1 MASALPP
8 FCFGWESL
16 GALTPQRPKE
26 CRMNAEID
34 AKTGPVAA
42 GSGTPAAI
50 SGGVLRFAGFEVDL
64 DRGELRVGGVA
75 ASLRPK
81 TFGLLAY
88 MASRPGRLLSK
99 DELIEAVWPDVSVT
113 DDSLVQCVSELRAAF
128 RDDGQ
133 SLIKTVPRR
142 GYMLDASPAE
152 ATQADEASEIDANA
166 APSRDAPLRTA
177 ARSRSLALLVAA
189 AAAIALA
196 GALWSA
202 RGHREQSGAVVS
214 KNTIT
219 ILPLAGVGGQN
230 AADLA
235 EAVTED
241 LTIELS
247 RLPDTVVIAHP
258 AGNAPADPDSDA
270 PSVGRRLNVD
280 YVLSGSLQRQGEAVS
295 IAVKLQTTAS
305 GALLWSERFDY
316 GEQAGWNWRRDITA
330 RIANQL
336 KVRIDES
343 GTPFDKPYAGR
354 TFAAI
359 DPTLQGW
366 RILKR
371 VWAPEAP
378 QRARTLFEQALQIDP
393 DSATALS
400 GLALSHITEVLN
412 RWSKTPHNQ
421 IALAA
426 QAIERSLALQPNDS
440 RANYVRSLVLS
451 TQGRI
456 DEAEQAIQRALSLYP
471 NHPRALQRLGFL
483 KLQQGHPEEVT
494 APVALSLRLDPTNAE
509 QVSLGHFT
517 LGMAEFHLRHDD
529 AAYEHMR
536 QATISS
542 PQNGFAWQ
550 WLSAID
556 ALHGRIE
563 QARMNLA
570 EYQKRFPDHTI
581 GSLKASEYSR
591 HPAFWQGRNRFYE
604 GLKLAGLPE

>member
-1 MASALPP
+1 
-8 FCFGWESL
+8 
-16 GALTPQRPKE
+16 
-26 CRMNAEID
+26 MNAEFG
-34 AKTGPVAA
+34 AKTKPMAVDG
-42 GSGTPAAI
+42 GTPAAI
-50 SGGVLRFAGFEVDL
+50 TGGVLRFVGFDVDR
-64 DRGELRVGGVA
+64 DRGELRVGGA
-75 ASLRPK
+75 AVSLRPK
-81 TFGLLAY
+81 TFALLAY
-88 MASRPGRLLSK
+88 LAGRPGRLLTK
-99 DELIEAVWPDVSVT
+99 DELIEAVWPDVTVT
-113 DDSLVQCVSELRAAF
+113 DDSLVQCISELRAAF
-128 RDDGQ
+128 GDNGQ

-142 GYMLDASPAE
+142 GYLLDATPAD
-152 ATQADEASEIDANA
+152 AAQADEASGINA
-166 APSRDAPLRTA
+166 ALSHDTPPRPA
-177 ARSRSLALLVAA
+177 ARSRSLPLLAAVAVV
-189 AAAIALA
+189 LA
-196 GALWSA
+196 GALWFGL
-202 RGHREQSGAVVS
+202 GHRGQSGAVVS

-230 AADLA
+230 AVDLA

-241 LTIELS
+241 LTIEVS
-247 RLPDTVVIAHP
+247 RLPDTVVVAHP
-258 AGNAPADPDSDA
+258 RGNAPAGPDSDA

-280 YVLSGSLQRQGEAVS
+280 YVLSGSLQRQGEAIS
-295 IAVKLQTTAS
+295 IAVKLQTTAG

-343 GTPFDKPYAGR
+343 GTSFDKPYAGR
-354 TFAAI
+354 AFAAI
-359 DPTLQGW
+359 DPTLQGL

-371 VWAPEAP
+371 VYGREEP
-378 QRARTLFEQALQIDP
+378 QRARALFEQALQIDP

-412 RWSKTPHNQ
+412 RSSKNPHNQ

-426 QAIERSLALQPNDS
+426 QAIERSLALQPNDP
-440 RANYVRSLVLS
+440 RTNYVRSLVLS

-456 DEAEQAIQRALSLYP
+456 DEAEQAVQRALSLYP
-471 NHPRALQRLGFL
+471 NYPRALQRLGFL
-483 KLQQGHPEEVT
+483 KLQQGHPEEVAALVT
-494 APVALSLRLDPTNAE
+494 LSLRLDPTNAE

-550 WLSAID
+550 WLAAID
-556 ALHGRIE
+556 GLHGRTE

-570 EYQKRFPDHTI
+570 EYQNRFPGHTI
-581 GSLKASEYSR
+581 GSLKATELSR
-591 HPAFWQGRNRFYE
+591 HSAFWQGRNRFYE
-604 GLKLAGLPE
+604 GLKLAGLPD

>member
-1 MASALPP
+1 
-8 FCFGWESL
+8 
-16 GALTPQRPKE
+16 
-26 CRMNAEID
+26 MNAEIG
-34 AKTGPVAA
+34 AKTKSTAA
-42 GSGTPAAI
+42 DGDMPATNPRGT
-50 SGGVLRFAGFEVDL
+50 LRYAGFVVDL
-64 DRGELRVGGVA
+64 DRGELRVGGTAV
-75 ASLRPK
+75 SLRPK
-81 TFGLLAY
+81 TFALLAY
-88 MASRPGRLLSK
+88 LAGRPGRLLTK
-99 DELIEAVWPDVSVT
+99 DELIEAVWPDVIVT
-113 DDSLVQCVSELRAAF
+113 DDSLVQCVSELRAALG
-128 RDDGQ
+128 DDGQ
-133 SLIKTVPRR
+133 RLIKTVPRR
-142 GYMLDASPAE
+142 GYLLDATPVT
-152 ATQADEASEIDANA
+152 ATQADEAPGTNA
-166 APSRDAPLRTA
+166 SAGPSHDAPPRPA
-177 ARSRSLALLVAA
+177 AHRRSLPLL
-189 AAAIALA
+189 AAAIAVALA
-196 GALWSA
+196 GALGFA
-202 RGHREQSGAVVS
+202 PGHRGQSGAVVS
-214 KNTIT
+214 KNTIA

-241 LTIELS
+241 LTIDVS
-247 RLPDTVVIAHP
+247 RLPDTVVVAHP
-258 AGNAPADPDSDA
+258 AGNTPAGPDNDI
-270 PSVGRRLNVD
+270 PGIGRRLNVD

-295 IAVKLQTTAS
+295 IAVKLHATAG

-359 DPTLQGW
+359 DPTLQGL
-366 RILKR
+366 RMLKR
-371 VWAPEAP
+371 VYGREEP
-378 QRARTLFEQALQIDP
+378 QRARALFEQALQIDP

-412 RWSKTPHNQ
+412 RSSKAPHNQ

-426 QAIERSLALQPNDS
+426 QAIERSLTLQPNDP

-456 DEAEQAIQRALSLYP
+456 DEAEQAIQRALSLCP

-483 KLQQGHPEEVT
+483 KLQQGHPEEVAALVT
-494 APVALSLRLDPTNAE
+494 LSLRLDPTNAE

-517 LGMAEFHLRHDD
+517 LGMAEFHLHHDD

-550 WLSAID
+550 WLAAID
-556 ALHGRIE
+556 GLHGRTE
-563 QARMNLA
+563 QARINLA
-570 EYQKRFPDHTI
+570 EYQRRFPGHTI
-581 GSLKASEYSR
+581 GSLKASELSR
-591 HPAFWQGRNRFYE
+591 QAAFWQERNRFYE

>member
-1 MASALPP
+1 
-8 FCFGWESL
+8 
-16 GALTPQRPKE
+16 
-26 CRMNAEID
+26 MNAEIGAN
-34 AKTGPVAA
+34 AKPTAA
-42 GSGTPAAI
+42 DSDKPATVRRR
-50 SGGVLRFAGFEVDL
+50 VLRFAGFVVDL
-64 DRGELRVGGVA
+64 DRGELRVGGA
-75 ASLRPK
+75 AVSLRPK
-81 TFGLLAY
+81 TFALLAY
-88 MASRPGRLLSK
+88 LAGHPGRLLTK
-99 DELIEAVWPDVSVT
+99 DELIEAVWPDVTVT
-113 DDSLVQCVSELRAAF
+113 DDSLVQCVSELRAALG
-128 RDDGQ
+128 DDGQ

-142 GYMLDASPAE
+142 GYLLDATPVE
-152 ATQADEASEIDANA
+152 ATQADKASGINANA
-166 APSRDAPLRTA
+166 APSHDAPPRAA
-177 ARSRSLALLVAA
+177 ARSRSLPPLVAVAA
-189 AAAIALA
+189 AVALV
-196 GALWSA
+196 GTLWFAL
-202 RGHREQSGAVVS
+202 GHRGQSGAVVS

-230 AADLA
+230 AVDLA

-241 LTIELS
+241 LTIEVS
-247 RLPDTVVIAHP
+247 RLPDTIVVAHA
-258 AGNAPADPDSDA
+258 AGNAPAGLDSDA
-270 PSVGRRLNVD
+270 PSIGRRLNVD

-295 IAVKLQTTAS
+295 IAVKLQTAAS

-343 GTPFDKPYAGR
+343 GTPFDNPYAGR

-366 RILKR
+366 RMLKR
-371 VWAPEAP
+371 VWAREEP
-378 QRARTLFEQALQIDP
+378 QRARALFEQALQIDP

-412 RWSKTPHNQ
+412 RSSKTPHNQ

-426 QAIERSLALQPNDS
+426 QAIERSLALQPNDP

-494 APVALSLRLDPTNAE
+494 ALVTLSLRLDPTNAE

-550 WLSAID
+550 WLAAID
-556 ALHGRIE
+556 GLNGRTE
-563 QARMNLA
+563 QARLNLA

-591 HPAFWQGRNRFYE
+591 YSAFWQGRNRFYE

>member
-26 CRMNAEID
+26 CRMNAEIG
-34 AKTGPVAA
+34 AKTKPTAMDGD
-42 GSGTPAAI
+42 TPATVPP
-50 SGGVLRFAGFEVDL
+50 GVLHFAGFVVDL
-64 DRGELRVGGVA
+64 DRGELRVGGA
-75 ASLRPK
+75 AVSLRPK
-81 TFGLLAY
+81 TFALLAY
-88 MASRPGRLLSK
+88 LAGQPGRLLTK
-99 DELIEAVWPDVSVT
+99 DELIEAVWPDVTVT
-113 DDSLVQCVSELRAAF
+113 DDLLVQCISELRAAF
-128 RDDGQ
+128 GDDGQ

-142 GYMLDASPAE
+142 GYLLDASSVG
-152 ATQADEASEIDANA
+152 ATHADEASGINANA
-166 APSRDAPLRTA
+166 AASHDAPPRPA
-177 ARSRSLALLVAA
+177 VRSRSLPLLAAVAA
-189 AAAIALA
+189 ALVLA
-196 GALWSA
+196 GTLWFAL
-202 RGHREQSGAVVS
+202 GHRGQSGAVVS

-235 EAVTED
+235 EAVSED
-241 LTIELS
+241 LTIEVS

-258 AGNAPADPDSDA
+258 AGNAPGPDSDA

-295 IAVKLQTTAS
+295 IAVKLQTSAG

-343 GTPFDKPYAGR
+343 ATPFDKPYAGR
-354 TFAAI
+354 SFAGI
-359 DPTLQGW
+359 DPTLQGL

-371 VWAPEAP
+371 IYTREEP
-378 QRARTLFEQALQIDP
+378 QRARALFEQALQIDP

-412 RWSKTPHNQ
+412 RSSEKPHNQ

-426 QAIERSLALQPNDS
+426 QAIERSLALQPNDP

-483 KLQQGHPEEVT
+483 KLQQGYPEEVA
-494 APVALSLRLDPTNAE
+494 APVTLSLRLDPTNSE

-517 LGMAEFHLRHDD
+517 LGMAEFHLHHDA

-550 WLSAID
+550 WLAAID
-556 ALHGRIE
+556 GLHGRTE
-563 QARMNLA
+563 QARINLA
-570 EYQKRFPDHTI
+570 EYQKRFPGHTI
-581 GSLKASEYSR
+581 GSLKATELSR

>member
-1 MASALPP
+1 M
-8 FCFGWESL
+8 
-16 GALTPQRPKE
+16 K
-26 CRMNAEID
+26 
-34 AKTGPVAA
+34 
-42 GSGTPAAI
+42 
-50 SGGVLRFAGFEVDL
+50 
-64 DRGELRVGGVA
+64 
-75 ASLRPK
+75 
-81 TFGLLAY
+81 
-88 MASRPGRLLSK
+88 RPGS
-99 DELIEAVWPDVSVT
+99 S
-113 DDSLVQCVSELRAAF
+113 
-128 RDDGQ
+128 
-133 SLIKTVPRR
+133 
-142 GYMLDASPAE
+142 
-152 ATQADEASEIDANA
+152 ANA
-166 APSRDAPLRTA
+166 APPHDAPPRPA
-177 ARSRSLALLVAA
+177 ARSRSLPLLAAMAVAV
-189 AAAIALA
+189 ALA
-196 GALWSA
+196 GALWFGL
-202 RGHREQSGAVVS
+202 GHRGQGGAVVS

-241 LTIELS
+241 LTIEVS

-258 AGNAPADPDSDA
+258 AGPDSDA

-295 IAVKLQTTAS
+295 IAVKLQTTA
-305 GALLWSERFDY
+305 GGTLLWSERFDY
-316 GEQAGWNWRRDITA
+316 AEQAGWNWRRDITA

-336 KVRIDES
+336 KVRIDDS

-366 RILKR
+366 RLLKR
-371 VWAPEAP
+371 VYAPEEP
-378 QRARTLFEQALQIDP
+378 QRARALFEQALQIDP
-393 DSATALS
+393 DSASALS

-412 RWSKTPHNQ
+412 RSSKTPHNQ

-426 QAIERSLALQPNDS
+426 QAIERSLALQPNDP

-483 KLQQGHPEEVT
+483 KLQQGYPEEVAALVT
-494 APVALSLRLDPTNAE
+494 LSLRLDPTNAE

-517 LGMAEFHLRHDD
+517 LGMAEFHLHHDD

-550 WLSAID
+550 WLAAID
-556 ALHGRIE
+556 ALHGRTE

-570 EYQKRFPDHTI
+570 EYQKRFPGHTI
-581 GSLKASEYSR
+581 GGLRASELSR
-591 HPAFWQGRNRFYE
+591 RPAFWQERNRFYE